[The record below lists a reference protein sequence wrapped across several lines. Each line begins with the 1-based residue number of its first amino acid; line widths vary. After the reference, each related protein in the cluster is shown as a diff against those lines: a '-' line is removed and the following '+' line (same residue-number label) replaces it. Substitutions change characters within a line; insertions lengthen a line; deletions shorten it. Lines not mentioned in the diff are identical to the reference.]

1 MFFVRLFDR
10 ITELY
15 YSNKIF
21 SNFITGD
28 FLVRLKLHFCGECD
42 IIVISFHGLPDV
54 EVIKLIDVAGVISS
68 EGTNLLWEKYLTG
81 SGLKLL
87 SIPREIVSTTSF
99 FFEL

>member
-21 SNFITGD
+21 CNFITGD

-54 EVIKLIDVAGVISS
+54 EVIK
-68 EGTNLLWEKYLTG
+68 
-81 SGLKLL
+81 
-87 SIPREIVSTTSF
+87 
-99 FFEL
+99 